1 MVATRVLEAR
11 AERRASSSLALS
23 TILNY
28 ELANKVILPL

>member
-23 TILNY
+23 TSFNY
-28 ELANKVILPL
+28 EFQNS